1 MGYSVV
7 DLGPMQPQGISNRG
21 DVILTGSGL
30 NPPNFVRLVD
40 GTLITLPSEIIDV
53 RAINNERVVLARV
66 QGSTG
71 REYALYNLET
81 NTTEPIAIPGYPAI
95 GPLAL
100 NNSGD
105 VAGTAAKGWSVLDDQ
120 RGFIFNH
127 NTQAVTWVLPTLP
140 SQPPG
145 STAFLELKDINDI
158 GHAIG
163 VQGWV
168 LGYDQLEVPVFYDG
182 ANLRA
187 VANPTFLSN
196 GIRITNDDKLWVWF
210 FGRGG
215 PEVQA
220 IYDATT
226 DTLTPFSNGQM
237 LDLNAN
243 GQILFERELNYYLQS
258 GGFITAVSDLF
269 PSGSGWSLD
278 FAIQMNDSGAIVGWG
293 ELHTNAGSSAGH
305 GFLLSPPPLR
315 IPRGKRDDII
325 AIILWG
331 VINCGPGVAI
341 IGGHLVRIPPHGP
354 LNELMAALPE
364 ALRNE
369 LTPLIED
376 AHFREP
382 ADVRDFR
389 RRVTSVI
396 SSYSRRTF
404 GRS

>member
-40 GTLITLPSEIIDV
+40 GTLITLPSEIIAV
-53 RAINNERVVLARV
+53 RAINNDRVVLALV
-66 QGSTG
+66 QGSTA
-71 REYALYNLET
+71 REYSLYNLET
-81 NTTEPIAIPGYPAI
+81 NTTEPIAIPGYPTI
-95 GPLAL
+95 VQPAL

-105 VAGTAAKGWSVLDDQ
+105 VVGTAAKSLNVSDDM
-120 RGFIFNH
+120 RGFIFNR

-140 SQPPG
+140 SQPP
-145 STAFLELKDINDI
+145 FLELKDINDL

-168 LGYDQLEVPVFYDG
+168 LGFDQLEVPVFYDG

-187 VANPTFLSN
+187 VANPTFMSN

-215 PEVQA
+215 PEVEA
-220 IYDATT
+220 ICDATT
-226 DTLTPFSNGQM
+226 DTLTPFSNGRIV
-237 LDLNAN
+237 DLNAN
-243 GQILFERELNYYLQS
+243 GQILLEHEFNYYLQS

-269 PSGSGWSLD
+269 PSGSGWSPD

-293 ELHTNAGSSAGH
+293 ELHTNAGSSAGR

-354 LNELMAALPE
+354 LNELMATLPE

-369 LTPLIED
+369 LTPVIKD

-382 ADVRDFR
+382 TDVRDFR